1 MWPCFFGVAEL
12 TDLNENNKI
21 DHSLKMW
28 VLWVHTVLEGVNKKK
43 LQGQALLGF
52 KEYGLLIKKMLILA
66 KYNEGF

>member
-1 MWPCFFGVAEL
+1 MVFCYSRAYRS
-12 TDLNENNKI
+12 NENNKI
-21 DHSLKMW
+21 DLSLKMW
-28 VLWVHTVLEGVNKKK
+28 VLWVHTVLEGVNKKKK